1 VQVACNHELD
11 EDIQTPENGGMK
23 SLLVEKVYK
32 LCRVKTIMTIVLMVK
47 SSMDAHTIRNFEV
60 WLVVV

>member
-1 VQVACNHELD
+1 MACNHELD

-23 SLLVEKVYK
+23 SLLAGKVYK